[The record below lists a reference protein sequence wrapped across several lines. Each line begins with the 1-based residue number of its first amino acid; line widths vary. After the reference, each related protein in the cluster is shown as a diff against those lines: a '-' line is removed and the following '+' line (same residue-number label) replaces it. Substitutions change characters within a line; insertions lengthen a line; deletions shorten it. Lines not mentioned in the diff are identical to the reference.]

1 MSKIAK
7 NSIKFSKEVNCS
19 FENSILIAKGK
30 LGELSLNLNP
40 LYTLDIREEELFVIP
55 KNNKDKANPNWGTM
69 RALVANTIKGVSE
82 GFTKTLELNGTGY
95 RASVSGSKLKLQL
108 GYSHDIDYEIPKEVQ
123 IECPKQN
130 IIKLTSYNKDT
141 LGAVAAKIRSY
152 RKPEPFKGKGIKYEN
167 EYIHRKEGKKK

>member
-7 NSIKFSKEVNCS
+7 NSIKFSKEINCS

-55 KNNKDKANPNWGTM
+55 KNNKDKVDPNWGTM

-95 RASVSGSKLKLQL
+95 RAIISGSKLKLQL
-108 GYSHDIDYEIPKEVQ
+108 GYSHDIDYEIPKEVK

-130 IIKLTSYNKDT
+130 IIKLTSYNKDV

-167 EYIHRKEGKKK
+167 EYIYRKEGKKK